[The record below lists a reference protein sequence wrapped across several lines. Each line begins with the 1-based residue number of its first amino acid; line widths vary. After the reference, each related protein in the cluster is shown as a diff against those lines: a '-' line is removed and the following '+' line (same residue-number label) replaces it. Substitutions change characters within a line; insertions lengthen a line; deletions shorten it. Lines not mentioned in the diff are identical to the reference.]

1 MKFSA
6 NSELPIFM
14 QIANSLEED
23 ILIGIYEDEMQIPS
37 TTEISVGYKIN
48 PATVLKGINILVDKE
63 ILYKKR
69 GVGMFVSSG
78 AREQIKNDRSKK
90 FYNDFLKPLV
100 NEAKR
105 LSISKD
111 YIVDLINKEVNDEI
125 RN

>member
-6 NSELPIFM
+6 NSGVPIFI
-14 QIANSLEED
+14 QIANSIEED
-23 ILIGIYEDEMQIPS
+23 ILMGIYGDEMQIPS

-48 PATVLKGINILVDKE
+48 PATVLKGINILVDQN

-78 AREQIKNDRSKK
+78 ARELIKKK
-90 FYNDFLKPLV
+90 RTDSFYSDFVKPMI

-105 LSISKD
+105 LSFNKK
-111 YIVDLINKEVNDEI
+111 YIIEILNKEEI
-125 RN
+125 N